1 VLSSLWPTM
10 RAPNRDYRD
19 PVRIELIMLKTQIIY
34 DDVRDLP
41 NAFAFLQR
49 ASPARDGVLS
59 VELDTSIARVP
70 GRD

>member
-1 VLSSLWPTM
+1 M

-19 PVRIELIMLKTQIIY
+19 PVRIEFIMLKTQIIY

-41 NAFAFLQR
+41 NALAFLQR
-49 ASPARDGVLS
+49 ASPARHGVLS
-59 VELDTSIARVP
+59 VVLDTSIARVP